1 MSRGKKFATGFWHYV
16 VQEYTSSII
25 FFFFICWLTEFY
37 KCSSLSLN
45 YSYLYVLMKKEK
57 ERKPAAAI
65 IWLECRDESCVSD
78 L

>member
-1 MSRGKKFATGFWHYV
+1 MSRGKVASGFWHYV

-25 FFFFICWLTEFY
+25 FFFICWLTEFY

-45 YSYLYVLMKKEK
+45 YSYLYLLMKKEK
-57 ERKPAAAI
+57 ERKPASAI
-65 IWLECRDESCVSD
+65 IWRECRHKSCVSD